1 MPFPLGEIFDA
12 QPQPPFGAVAGAAL
26 IALALVLVNR
36 TWRVVRNAITI
47 AHEGGHAAAAVLTG
61 RRLRGIRL
69 HSDTSG
75 LTIMRGRPTGL
86 GMIVTL
92 VAGYLAPS
100 LLGLGGA
107 ALLDRGHIRLL
118 LWICL
123 VLLVAM
129 LIMIRNFYGLLLI
142 VATGAAVF
150 AVSWYATAPWQ
161 ALFAYTGV
169 WLLLLGGVRPVV
181 EVQLHRR
188 RGSGT
193 RSDPDQLAGI
203 TRLPGGFWV
212 FIFLLWIAGAVLAAA
227 LLLDLIPVSA
237 LPWTPPS

>member
-1 MPFPLGEIFDA
+1 MSFSLGDILAA
-12 QPQPPFGAVAGAAL
+12 QEQPPFGVVAGSAL
-26 IALALVLVNR
+26 IALALVMVHR
-36 TWRVVRNAITI
+36 VWRVVRNAITI

-75 LTIMRGRPTGL
+75 LTIMKGRPTGL

-92 VAGYLAPS
+92 LAGYLTPS
-100 LLGLGGA
+100 LVGLGGVV
-107 ALLDRGHIRLL
+107 LLERGHIRLL

-123 VLLVAM
+123 LLLVAM
-129 LIMIRNFYGLLLI
+129 LVMMRNFYGLLLI

-150 AVSWYATAPWQ
+150 AVSWYATEPWQ

-169 WLLLLGGVRPVV
+169 WFLLIGGVRPVV

-188 RGSGT
+188 RGSGH

-203 TRLPGGFWV
+203 TPLPGGFWV
-212 FIFLLWIAGAVLAAA
+212 FFFLLWTAGSVLAAA
-227 LLLDLIPVSA
+227 ILLDLIPATA
-237 LPWTPPS
+237 LPR

>member
-1 MPFPLGEIFDA
+1 MSFPLGDILAA
-12 QPQPPFGAVAGAAL
+12 QEQPPAGVVAGAAL
-26 IALALVLVNR
+26 IALALVVVHR
-36 TWRVVRNAITI
+36 VWRVVRNAITI

-75 LTIMRGRPTGL
+75 LTIMKGKPTGL
-86 GMIVTL
+86 GMVVTL
-92 VAGYLAPS
+92 LAGYVTPS
-100 LLGLGGA
+100 LLGLGGVV
-107 ALLDRGHIRLL
+107 LLDRGHIRLL

-123 VLLVAM
+123 LLLVAI
-129 LIMIRNFYGLLLI
+129 LVMIRNFYGLLLVI
-142 VATGAAVF
+142 ATGAAVF

-169 WLLLLGGVRPVV
+169 WFLLIGGVRPVV

-188 RGSGT
+188 RGSGM

-203 TRLPGGFWV
+203 TPLPGGFWV
-212 FIFLLWIAGAVLAAA
+212 FVFLLSTAGSVLAAA
-227 LLLDLIPVSA
+227 VLLDLIPATA
-237 LPWTPPS
+237 LPWSAP

>member
-1 MPFPLGEIFDA
+1 MSIPLGDILGA
-12 QPQPPFGAVAGAAL
+12 QALPPFGVVAGAAL
-26 IALALVLVNR
+26 IALALVGVNT

-75 LTIMRGRPTGL
+75 LTIMKGKPTGI
-86 GMIVTL
+86 GMAVTL
-92 VAGYLAPS
+92 LAGYATPS
-100 LLGLGGA
+100 LLGIGGA

-118 LWICL
+118 LWLTIL
-123 VLLVAM
+123 LLVPI

-142 VATGAAVF
+142 LATGAAVF
-150 AVSWYATAPWQ
+150 AVSWYATGPWQ

-169 WLLLLGGVRPVV
+169 WFLLIGGVRPVV

-188 RGSGT
+188 RGSGM

-212 FIFLLWIAGAVLAAA
+212 FVFLLWTVGSVLAGAY
-227 LLLDLIPVSA
+227 LLDLLPETA
-237 LPWTPPS
+237 LPW

>member
-1 MPFPLGEIFDA
+1 MSFPLGDILAA
-12 QPQPPFGAVAGAAL
+12 QEQPPAGVVAGAAL
-26 IALALVLVNR
+26 IALALVVVHR
-36 TWRVVRNAITI
+36 VWRVVRNAITI

-75 LTIMRGRPTGL
+75 LTIMKGKPTGL
-86 GMIVTL
+86 GMVVTL
-92 VAGYLAPS
+92 LAGYVTPS
-100 LLGLGGA
+100 LLGLGGVV
-107 ALLDRGHIRLL
+107 LLDRGHIRLL

-123 VLLVAM
+123 LLLVAI
-129 LIMIRNFYGLLLI
+129 LVMIRNFYGLLLVI
-142 VATGAAVF
+142 ATGAAVF

-169 WLLLLGGVRPVV
+169 WVLLIGGVRPVV

-188 RGSGT
+188 RGSGM

-203 TRLPGGFWV
+203 TPLPGGFWV
-212 FIFLLWIAGAVLAAA
+212 FVFLLSTAGSVLAAA
-227 LLLDLIPVSA
+227 VLLDLIPATA
-237 LPWTPPS
+237 LPWSAP

>member
-1 MPFPLGEIFDA
+1 MSIPLADILGA
-12 QPQPPFGAVAGAAL
+12 QALPPFGVVAGAGL
-26 IALALVLVNR
+26 IALALVGVNT

-75 LTIMRGRPTGL
+75 LTIMKGKPTGI
-86 GMIVTL
+86 GMAVTL
-92 VAGYLAPS
+92 LAGYATPS
-100 LLGLGGA
+100 LLGIGGA

-118 LWICL
+118 LWLTIL
-123 VLLVAM
+123 LLVPI

-142 VATGAAVF
+142 LATGAAVF
-150 AVSWYATAPWQ
+150 AVSWYATGPWQ

-169 WLLLLGGVRPVV
+169 WFLLIGGVRPVV

-188 RGSGT
+188 RGSGM

-212 FIFLLWIAGAVLAAA
+212 FVFLLWTVGSVLAGAY
-227 LLLDLIPVSA
+227 LLDLLPEAA
-237 LPWTPPS
+237 LPW

>member
-1 MPFPLGEIFDA
+1 MSIPLGDILGA
-12 QPQPPFGAVAGAAL
+12 QALPPFGVVAGAAL
-26 IALALVLVNR
+26 IALALVGVNT

-75 LTIMRGRPTGL
+75 LTIMKGRPTGI
-86 GMIVTL
+86 GMAVTL
-92 VAGYLAPS
+92 LAGYATPS
-100 LLGLGGA
+100 LLGIGGA

-118 LWICL
+118 LWLTIL
-123 VLLVAM
+123 LLVPI
-129 LIMIRNFYGLLLI
+129 LVMIRNFYGLLLI
-142 VATGAAVF
+142 LATGAAVF
-150 AVSWYATAPWQ
+150 AVSWYATGPWQ

-169 WLLLLGGVRPVV
+169 WFLLIGGVRPVV

-188 RGSGT
+188 RGSGM

-212 FIFLLWIAGAVLAAA
+212 FVFLLWTVGSVLAGAY
-227 LLLDLIPVSA
+227 LLDLLPETA
-237 LPWTPPS
+237 LPW

>member
-1 MPFPLGEIFDA
+1 MSVSLGDILAA
-12 QPQPPFGAVAGAAL
+12 QAQPPFGVVAGAAL
-26 IALALVLVNR
+26 IALALVGVNT

-75 LTIMRGRPTGL
+75 LTIMKGKPTGI
-86 GMIVTL
+86 GMAVTL
-92 VAGYLAPS
+92 LAGYATPS
-100 LLGLGGA
+100 LLGIGGA

-118 LWICL
+118 LWLTIL
-123 VLLVAM
+123 LLVPI

-142 VATGAAVF
+142 LATGAAVF
-150 AVSWYATAPWQ
+150 AVSWYATGPWQ

-169 WLLLLGGVRPVV
+169 WFLLIGGVRPVV

-188 RGSGT
+188 RGSGM

-212 FIFLLWIAGAVLAAA
+212 FVFLLWTVGSLLAGAY
-227 LLLDLIPVSA
+227 LLDLLPETA
-237 LPWTPPS
+237 LPR

>member
-1 MPFPLGEIFDA
+1 MSISLGDILGA
-12 QPQPPFGAVAGAAL
+12 QAQPPFGVVAGAGL
-26 IALALVLVNR
+26 IALALVGVNT

-75 LTIMRGRPTGL
+75 LTIMKGKPTGI
-86 GMIVTL
+86 GMAVTL
-92 VAGYLAPS
+92 LAGYATPS
-100 LLGLGGA
+100 LLGIGGA

-118 LWICL
+118 LWLTIL
-123 VLLVAM
+123 LLVPI

-142 VATGAAVF
+142 LATGAAVF
-150 AVSWYATAPWQ
+150 AVSWYATGPWQ

-169 WLLLLGGVRPVV
+169 WFLLIGGVRPVV

-188 RGSGT
+188 RGSGM

-212 FIFLLWIAGAVLAAA
+212 FVFLLWTVGSVLAGAY
-227 LLLDLIPVSA
+227 LLDLLPETA
-237 LPWTPPS
+237 LPW

>member
-1 MPFPLGEIFDA
+1 MSIPLGDILGA
-12 QPQPPFGAVAGAAL
+12 QVQPPFGVVAGAAL
-26 IALALVLVNR
+26 IALALVGVN
-36 TWRVVRNAITI
+36 TSWRVVRNAITI

-75 LTIMRGRPTGL
+75 LTIMKGKPTGI
-86 GMIVTL
+86 GMVVTL
-92 VAGYLAPS
+92 LAGYATPS
-100 LLGLGGA
+100 LLGIGGA

-118 LWICL
+118 LWLTIL
-123 VLLVAM
+123 LLVPI
-129 LIMIRNFYGLLLI
+129 LVMIRNFYGLLLI
-142 VATGAAVF
+142 LATGAAVF
-150 AVSWYATAPWQ
+150 AVSWYATGPWQ

-169 WLLLLGGVRPVV
+169 WFLLVGGVRPVV

-188 RGSGT
+188 RGSGM

-212 FIFLLWIAGAVLAAA
+212 FVFLLWTVGSVLAGSY
-227 LLLDLIPVSA
+227 LLDLLPQTA
-237 LPWTPPS
+237 LPW

>member
-1 MPFPLGEIFDA
+1 MSFPLGDVLAA
-12 QPQPPFGAVAGAAL
+12 QEQPPAGVVAGAAL
-26 IALALVLVNR
+26 IALALVMVHR
-36 TWRVVRNAITI
+36 VWRVVRNAITI

-75 LTIMRGRPTGL
+75 LTIMKGRPTGL
-86 GMIVTL
+86 GMIITL
-92 VAGYLAPS
+92 LAGYLTPS
-100 LLGLGGA
+100 LVGLGGVV
-107 ALLDRGHIRLL
+107 LLDRGHIRLL

-123 VLLVAM
+123 LLLVAM
-129 LIMIRNFYGLLLI
+129 LVMIRNFYGLLLVI
-142 VATGAAVF
+142 ATGAAVF

-169 WLLLLGGVRPVV
+169 WFLLIGGVRPVV

-188 RGSGT
+188 RGSGM

-203 TRLPGGFWV
+203 TPLPGGFWV
-212 FIFLLWIAGAVLAAA
+212 FVFLLSTAGSVLAAA
-227 LLLDLIPVSA
+227 VLLDLIPAGA
-237 LPWTPPS
+237 LPWS